1 MLTLWLFFLR
11 KKVFT
16 YLLMFALVVAGLYS
30 LLAIPKESAP
40 EVIVPIGIVST
51 VLRGAS
57 AEDVEKLVTN
67 KLEQEI
73 LNAENIDKVTS
84 SSREGVSVITAQF
97 DASADIEE
105 SIDKLKEAVDRVKGE
120 LPEDATDPMVSKVN
134 FSEQPILII
143 SVSQDA
149 SPASLR
155 VLGEDVKRELKKVE
169 GVSDVQITGTRK
181 KEVQV
186 VVRKDRLASYGLSLN
201 QVIGAIQGANAS
213 LPIGNI
219 TVADIDYPIKFS
231 GAIDDAALVQDIP
244 LTTPNGSVVYLRD
257 IAFIADGLAPPSTFS
272 RISLDGEPSQNAI
285 TLNIYKKS
293 GGDITVIGQAVK
305 DKLDELK
312 GTLLVGSNLVV
323 SYDAGNDVKK
333 DLRQLTRVGL
343 ETVTLVMIMLFLTI
357 GWRESLVAGLSIPLS
372 FVIAFIGLYVS
383 GNTINF
389 ISLFSLILAIGI
401 LVDSGIVIAEAIHTR
416 TKSLGSAHEA
426 AIVSL
431 KEYAWPLI
439 AGTMTT
445 VAVFAPLFFLSGVT
459 GQFISS
465 IPFTIIFVLLAS
477 IVVALGMVPLLAIL
491 LSKNETKEGRFTQ
504 LQEEWFHKAQDW
516 YKNFLRTILH
526 NRKLQDRFLNTL
538 AILFIASLLLPITG
552 LLKVQFFPQDDQ
564 SFVFV
569 SVEKPQGTPLLS
581 TDLAVRQVEE
591 LLYEESYI
599 ESFVTTVGAGSVF
612 SSDGGS
618 ANTKVAN
625 ITVLLKDDR
634 ELSSSETI
642 NVLRSKLSPIQDA
655 IIKVDQGNNGPPSGA
670 PVLITFKG
678 DDLEALSL
686 VADKAETLLKDIPGT
701 RDVVTSLGDNGT
713 QFTVEIDRAKASQA
727 GLSALSVSQ
736 VLRAAVSGVTAS
748 TIKKQEDDIDIVV
761 KVDLN
766 PDFINPEDTIKTN
779 IDAIKQ
785 LPIATPNG
793 SVLLGSL
800 VTISV
805 SESRASISHEEG
817 KRITRVSSSL
827 EEGMTALEVV
837 AAFKAKEVLLEIPDS
852 VEIQYGGEN
861 EDVEKTFTEMF
872 LALVAGMVGMLAI
885 LVLEFNSIRYSLY
898 LLLTIPLSL
907 IGVLFGLTIT
917 GQSLS
922 FSSMLGLIA
931 LAGVIINHA
940 IILLD
945 SLLRRLEQD
954 KEKEGV
960 TLAEAIV
967 ESSAIRLRPIFLTTV
982 TTVVGMIPLAFVSA
996 LWGPLAFAIMF
1007 GLSFAMVLT
1016 LVLIP
1021 VFFYRYPGKEYRH
1034 LKIETT
1040 KPESWVLLK
1049 KGIALVKLVLQY
1061 GYTKVQYGIT
1071 KNFKK

>member
-1 MLTLWLFFLR
+1 MLSLWLFFLR

-16 YLLMFALVVAGLYS
+16 YLLMFALSLAGLYS

-40 EVIVPIGIVST
+40 EVVVPIGIVST

-57 AEDVEKLVTN
+57 AEDVEKLITN

-73 LNAENIDKVTS
+73 INAENIDKVTS

-97 DASADIEE
+97 DASADIDK
-105 SIDKLKEAVDRVKGE
+105 SIDTLKEAVDKVKGE
-120 LPEDATDPMVSKVN
+120 LPEDATDPIVSKVN
-134 FSEQPILII
+134 FSEQPILIL

-155 VLGEDVKRELKKVE
+155 VLGEDIKRELKKVE
-169 GVSDVQITGTRK
+169 GISDVQITGTRK
-181 KEVQV
+181 REVQV
-186 VVRKDRLASYGLSLN
+186 VVRKDRLSSYGLSLN

-231 GAIDDAALVQDIP
+231 GSLEDSSLVENIP
-244 LTTPNGSVVYLRD
+244 LTTPNGSIVYLRD
-257 IAFIADGLAPPSTFS
+257 IAFVADGLAPPTTYS
-272 RISLDGEPSQNAI
+272 RISVEGEPSQNAI

-293 GGDITVIGQAVK
+293 GGDITVIGKAAK
-305 DKLDELK
+305 DKLEELK
-312 GTLLVGSNLVV
+312 TTLLVGSNVV
-323 SYDAGNDVKK
+323 ISFDAGEEVKK
-333 DLRQLTRVGL
+333 DLRQLTRVGF
-343 ETVTLVMIMLFLTI
+343 ETVILVMIMLFLTI

-416 TKSLGSAHEA
+416 TKTHGDAERA
-426 AIVSL
+426 AIASL

-465 IPFTIIFVLLAS
+465 IPFTIIFVLIAS

-491 LSKNETKEGRFTQ
+491 LSKNETKENKFTA
-504 LQEEWFHKAQDW
+504 LQEEWFHKAQEW
-516 YKNFLRTILH
+516 YKNFLRRILH

-538 AILFIASLLLPITG
+538 AILFIASLLLPVTG

-581 TDLAVRQVEE
+581 TDLVVRQVEE
-591 LLYEESYI
+591 LLYEEPYI

-618 ANTKVAN
+618 SNTKIAN
-625 ITVLLKDDR
+625 ITVLLKDER
-634 ELSSSETI
+634 KLTSSETI
-642 NVLRSKLSPIQDA
+642 DVLRSKLSPIQDA

-686 VADKAETLLKDIPGT
+686 AADKAETLLKEIPGT

-713 QFTVEIDRAKASQA
+713 QFTVEIDRAKASQV

-766 PDFINPEDTIKTN
+766 PNFINPEDTIKTN

-785 LPIATPNG
+785 LPVATPSG

-817 KRITRVSSSL
+817 KRITRVSSNL
-827 EEGMTALEVV
+827 EEGVTALEVV
-837 AAFKAKEVLLEIPDS
+837 AAFKNKESSLEIPDS
-852 VEIQYGGEN
+852 VEIKYGGEN
-861 EDVEKTFTEMF
+861 EDVQKTFTEMF
-872 LALVAGMVGMLAI
+872 LALIAGMIGMLAI

-917 GQSLS
+917 GQALS

-945 SLLRRLEQD
+945 SILRKLEQ
-954 KEKEGV
+954 EKEREGT
-960 TLAEAIV
+960 TLSEVIV
-967 ESSAIRLRPIFLTTV
+967 DSSAIRLRPIFLTTV

-1007 GLSFAMVLT
+1007 GLSFAMILT

-1021 VFFYRYPGKEYRH
+1021 MFFYRYPGNECKH
-1034 LKIETT
+1034 LKEEESNV
-1040 KPESWVLLK
+1040 ESWVILK
-1049 KGIALVKLVLQY
+1049 KVIATLKIILQY
-1061 GYTKVQYGIT
+1061 KY
-1071 KNFKK
+1071 